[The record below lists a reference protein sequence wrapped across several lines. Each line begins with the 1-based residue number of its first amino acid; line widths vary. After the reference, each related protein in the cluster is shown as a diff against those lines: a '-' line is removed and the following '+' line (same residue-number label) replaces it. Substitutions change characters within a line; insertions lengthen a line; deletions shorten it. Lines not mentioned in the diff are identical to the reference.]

1 MAQFCNLSQFFNEAM
16 DKSTICSNS
25 ILSTFKGN
33 MRLLIFLLVLLT
45 LLLPQSVF
53 AHAKST
59 SYSTWEIDG
68 NRVRVTARLP
78 WIELQRSLLSASL
91 SSPAMLVPGSE
102 SERDLETYLTTHL
115 SLFAEG
121 QPCQLSSSG
130 VTVMASSDRTRIART
145 WNLLCPASQSFRLRN
160 DAFFDNAP
168 AHLHFARLR
177 IAGATPVE
185 KVFSFHD
192 REWVLPGPGR
202 ELEGAGSQV
211 RDYLRLGIEHILSGT
226 DHLVFLL
233 ALLLI
238 AGSAGQVARLVTG
251 FTVAHSITLALG
263 VFNIVRPAS
272 AAVEALI
279 GFSIAVVAL
288 ENFWLT
294 TGEDTRRWILQ
305 LLVVALGGTV
315 AAAAIGMLSV
325 PPLTLLGLGMFSV
338 AYFLLLRDV
347 STAHS
352 LRWFVAFIFGLVHGF
367 GFAGVIAEMALPPDR
382 IAPALFGF
390 NLGVELGQ
398 LGIVMLTW
406 PFLRLLSKSERPLG
420 GMLVVQLGS
429 ALVLAVGIF
438 WFLTRALII

>member
-1 MAQFCNLSQFFNEAM
+1 MSVVRVL
-16 DKSTICSNS
+16 
-25 ILSTFKGN
+25 ILLPV
-33 MRLLIFLLVLLT
+33 LLI
-45 LLLPQSVF
+45 LLLPSPVF

-68 NRVRVTARLP
+68 NRVRITARIP
-78 WIELQRSLLSASL
+78 WIELQRSLLSSSL
-91 SSPAMLVPGSE
+91 SSPDRLIPGSE
-102 SERDLETYLTTHL
+102 SERELETYLTTHL
-115 SLFAEG
+115 ILFADS
-121 QPCQLSSSG
+121 QPCQVSSTGVVVMSSG
-130 VTVMASSDRTRIART
+130 DRTRIVRT
-145 WNLLCPASQSFRLRN
+145 WNLVCPASHGFRLRN

-168 AHLHFARLR
+168 AHLHFARMR

-192 REWVLPGPGR
+192 REWMLLNPSR
-202 ELEGAGSQV
+202 EPEGAGTHF
-211 RDYLRLGIEHILSGT
+211 RDYLQLGIEHILSGT

-238 AGSAGQVARLVTG
+238 AGSVGQVARLITG

-263 VFNIVRPAS
+263 VFNVVRPAN
-272 AAVEALI
+272 AAIEALV
-279 GFSIAVVAL
+279 GFSIVVVAL

-294 TGEDTRRWILQ
+294 TGKDTRRWILQ
-305 LLVVALGGTV
+305 ILVVALGGAV
-315 AAAAIGMLSV
+315 VAAAIGRLSV

-338 AYFLLLRDV
+338 AYLLLLREV

-367 GFAGVIAEMALPPDR
+367 GFAGVMAEMVLPPDR
-382 IAPALFGF
+382 LAPALFGF

-398 LGIVMLTW
+398 LGIVMFAW
-406 PFLRLLSKSERPLG
+406 PFLRVLSKSERRLS

-429 ALVLAVGIF
+429 AVVLAVGIF
-438 WFLTRALII
+438 WFITRAAGG